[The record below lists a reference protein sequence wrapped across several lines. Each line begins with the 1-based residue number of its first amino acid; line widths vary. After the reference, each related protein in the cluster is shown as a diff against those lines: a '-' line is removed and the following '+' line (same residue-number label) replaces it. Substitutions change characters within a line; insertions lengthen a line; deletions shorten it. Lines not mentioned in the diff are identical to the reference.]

1 MGYYELQQT
10 TNDFVLDTAMSL
22 DDKPLTEAQLTK
34 LVNTYIRKVARTKE
48 GKLDLADVLGL
59 KKVENI
65 LPSLVRRVKNTQKIK

>member
-10 TNDFVLDTAMSL
+10 VNEFVLDTAMSL
-22 DDKPLTEAQLTK
+22 DEKPLSEAQLTK
-34 LVNTYIRKVARTKE
+34 LVNSYIRKVARTKE

-65 LPSLVRRVKNTQKIK
+65 LPCLCRRVKNTQKIK

>member
-22 DDKPLTEAQLTK
+22 DDKPLTEAQLNK

>member
-10 TNDFVLDTAMSL
+10 TNEFVLDTAMSL
-22 DDKPLTEAQLTK
+22 DEKPISEAQLTK
-34 LVNTYIRKVARTKE
+34 LVNSYIHKVARTKE

>member
-22 DDKPLTEAQLTK
+22 DEKPISEAQLTK
-34 LVNTYIRKVARTKE
+34 LVNSYIRKVARTKE